1 MTLEDVLSVRPSPG
15 QPRDYRFPGFERVVL
30 DSGLQVLTVDLP
42 GRPLVSANL
51 IIRRGA
57 ADEPPELGG
66 VTVLA
71 ARAATE
77 GTERYKGVELIEAA
91 ERLGATLH
99 ADASWDSFVASVDVA
114 ASRLDAALELLDELV
129 ERPTFPE
136 ADVARLRDERLND
149 LLQVKADPRRRVER
163 AFTSVIYAPDSP
175 YSRPAAGDE
184 TTVPGLDSDAVR
196 RVHRMLLDP
205 SQAALVVGG
214 DLTGLDVPAL
224 ARSAFAGLAG
234 RTAGGAEGS
243 ARAARPA
250 AATSTPPAAPTAP
263 AATTAVDR
271 PIVRFYHHPGA
282 VQTELRI
289 GHVGVERRV
298 PDFHAI
304 QLMAAILGGLFNS
317 RLQMNLR
324 EEKGY
329 TYGIGAGFDMRRA
342 AGPFAV
348 RTAVQTAATI
358 PSISE
363 SLLELNRMRDTDV
376 TDAELRAARDYLVG
390 VFPLRFE
397 TPEAVVAAIGGLY
410 SLDLPDD
417 ELARYR
423 ERIEAVTIADI
434 RRAARDRIHT
444 DRIAIVAVG
453 DADVVGK
460 DLEAAGFGE
469 LEIIREELPAAASAA
484 SVGGSGGSD
493 EGGDGADEAGGAAEA
508 SE

>member
-15 QPRDYRFPGFERVVL
+15 QPRDYRFPAFERIVL
-30 DSGLQVLTVDLP
+30 DSGLQVLTVNLP

-57 ADEPPELGG
+57 ADEPPDIGG
-66 VTVLA
+66 VTGLA

-99 ADASWDSFVASVDVA
+99 ADASWDSFMASVDVA
-114 ASRLDAALELLDELV
+114 ASRLGAALELLDELV

-163 AFTSVIYAPDSP
+163 AFTSVIYAPNSP

-196 RVHRMLLDP
+196 QVHRMLLDP

-234 RTAGGAEGS
+234 RVAGGAEGS
-243 ARAARPA
+243 ERVARPA
-250 AATSTPPAAPTAP
+250 QAAPAASTAPAVP

-289 GHVGVERRV
+289 GHVGVARKV

-329 TYGIGAGFDMRRA
+329 TYGIGAGFEMRRA

-363 SLLELNRMRDTDV
+363 SLIELNRMRDTDV
-376 TDAELRAARDYLVG
+376 TDAELRAARDYLGRLPAPVRDARG
-390 VFPLRFE
+390 GRCGYRRSVQPGSPRRRARALPRADRGRDGRRHPPVCPGANSHGQDRHSGRRRCRRARQGSRGGRFRRARDH
-397 TPEAVVAAIGGLY
+397 PRGAAGGGNGGIGGRLGR
-410 SLDLPDD
+410 S
-417 ELARYR
+417 
-423 ERIEAVTIADI
+423 
-434 RRAARDRIHT
+434 RRR
-444 DRIAIVAVG
+444 
-453 DADVVGK
+453 
-460 DLEAAGFGE
+460 
-469 LEIIREELPAAASAA
+469 
-484 SVGGSGGSD
+484 GGRGWR
-493 EGGDGADEAGGAAEA
+493 
-508 SE
+508 

>member
-15 QPRDYRFPGFERVVL
+15 QPRDYRFPAFERIVL
-30 DSGLQVLTVDLP
+30 DSGLQVLTVNLP

-57 ADEPPELGG
+57 ADEPPDLGG
-66 VTVLA
+66 VTILA

-114 ASRLDAALELLDELV
+114 ASRLGAALELLDELV

-184 TTVPGLDSDAVR
+184 ATVPGLDADAVR
-196 RVHRMLLDP
+196 QVHRMLLDP

-234 RTAGGAEGS
+234 RVAGGAEGS
-243 ARAARPA
+243 ARVARPA
-250 AATSTPPAAPTAP
+250 PAASTAPAVPAALAVP

-289 GHVGVERRV
+289 GHVGVARKV

-329 TYGIGAGFDMRRA
+329 TYGIGAGFEMRRG

-348 RTAVQTAATI
+348 RTAVQTAATV

-363 SLLELNRMRDTDV
+363 SLIELNRMRDTDV
-376 TDAELRAARDYLVG
+376 TEAELRAARDYLVG

-423 ERIEAVTIADI
+423 ERIEAVTIGDI
-434 RRAARDRIHT
+434 RRTARDRIHT

-453 DADVVGK
+453 DADVLGK

-469 LEIIREELPAAASAA
+469 LEIIREELPAAATA
-484 SVGGSGGSD
+484 GRSD
-493 EGGDGADEAGGAAEA
+493 EGGDEAGEA
-508 SE
+508 GEVAQ